1 MRTYNQVLNQSKK
14 EVLEQRKAVFD
25 KQKIAVVNV
34 LKENYNIQ
42 CKMEELPKE
51 EQEQMLK
58 RLLEY
63 WNPKTGINEKGI
75 KLIQENVIV
84 LNEKSTADDIRLY
97 IKKMAYRNLDQMV
110 ECFRQNQ
117 QDLLV
122 ESFNEEIRPMIRK
135 DLKAKFIINTVWDIV
150 SKKIKTGK

>member
-1 MRTYNQVLNQSKK
+1 
-14 EVLEQRKAVFD
+14 
-25 KQKIAVVNV
+25 
-34 LKENYNIQ
+34 
-42 CKMEELPKE
+42 
-51 EQEQMLK
+51 
-58 RLLEY
+58 
-63 WNPKTGINEKGI
+63 
-75 KLIQENVIV
+75 
-84 LNEKSTADDIRLY
+84 
-97 IKKMAYRNLDQMV
+97 MAYRNIDQMV

>member
-84 LNEKSTADDIRLY
+84 LNEKSTVDDIRLY
-97 IKKMAYRNLDQMV
+97 IKKMAYRNI
-110 ECFRQNQ
+110 E
-117 QDLLV
+117 
-122 ESFNEEIRPMIRK
+122 
-135 DLKAKFIINTVWDIV
+135 
-150 SKKIKTGK
+150 